1 VTGLFR
7 LDIGDA
13 PAVRRGK
20 TRTGYG
26 VSPRLFPR
34 WRGEMCIRHDEGVR
48 LTLLIVD
55 DQADFRCLARRLL
68 TADGFDVVGEAADG
82 PAAVAAVCA
91 LRPDVVLLD
100 VQLPGFDGFE
110 VTRRLRVGS
119 NAVVVL
125 TSVREREDYGDRV
138 ERCGAHGFVRKVELS
153 GATVRAAAMG
163 SGR

>member
-1 VTGLFR
+1 
-7 LDIGDA
+7 
-13 PAVRRGK
+13 
-20 TRTGYG
+20 
-26 VSPRLFPR
+26 
-34 WRGEMCIRHDEGVR
+34 MCIRHDEGVR
-48 LTLLIVD
+48 PTLLIVD
-55 DQADFRCLARRLL
+55 DQADFRGLARRVLS
-68 TADGFDVVGEAADG
+68 ADGFDVVGEAEDG
-82 PAAVAAVCA
+82 PAAVAAVSS

-110 VTRRLRVGS
+110 VTRRLRVAS